1 MKYLGVL
8 LDPHLNWGAHVDVL
22 SSKLNRAA
30 GMLSKVRHFVSE
42 DGLRNIYF
50 SIFSS
55 LMTYASQIWGQFA
68 NKNVIRIQNIQ
79 NRALRIINFS
89 DFDAP
94 STPLYYKS
102 NIMKFSDHVRLQ
114 NFLHVH
120 RDLKE
125 NSLPPSLRNTFN
137 VMNDNHRY
145 PNTRLTSNFKLVL
158 PKVRTTN
165 YGINS
170 ITYRSVC
177 DWNLLT
183 NLDTSTKFHEASK
196 FICKK
201 ILMKHFMDTY
211 NI

>member
-1 MKYLGVL
+1 M
-8 LDPHLNWGAHVDVL
+8 
-22 SSKLNRAA
+22 
-30 GMLSKVRHFVSE
+30 
-42 DGLRNIYF
+42 
-50 SIFSS
+50 
-55 LMTYASQIWGQFA
+55 
-68 NKNVIRIQNIQ
+68 IRIQNIQ

-102 NIMKFSDHVRLQ
+102 NIIKLSDHVRLQ

-125 NSLPPSLRNTFN
+125 NSLPPSLRNSFN
-137 VMNDNHRY
+137 IINDNHQY

-170 ITYRSVC
+170 ITYGSVC
-177 DWNLLT
+177 DWKLFT
-183 NLDTSTKFHEASK
+183 NLDTSKKFHEASK